1 MPIGQIKQ
9 ESSALPL
16 TTLIFLI
23 DTSGSMSGDRIQ
35 AVNAAMREAIPVVRD
50 FMDENP
56 DSALRYNVLEFST
69 SAKWMTETPGL
80 IEDFQWIDL
89 QASGL
94 TSLGSAYTKLNEK
107 LSRKN
112 GGFLQEH
119 LNNAPILILLSDGGA
134 TDDSSSALTRLK
146 ENSWFKHAIRI
157 AVEFGDD
164 CDKNELIAFTGS
176 SEGII
181 PVEKPSEL
189 KNLLKVLAINSA
201 EIGSKSQGASSQSTK
216 KQILKEVKNEGF
228 ETGEPVPSDPEP
240 PVASP
245 EDDAEGEDVFKD
257 IFD

>member
-23 DTSGSMSGDRIQ
+23 DTSGSMLGDRIQ

-50 FMDENP
+50 FMDENS
-56 DSALRYNVLEFST
+56 DSALRYNVLEFNT
-69 SAKWMTETPGL
+69 SAKWMSETPGL
-80 IEDFQWIDL
+80 VEDFQWIDL

-94 TSLGSAYTKLNEK
+94 TALGSAYTELNKK
-107 LSRKN
+107 LSRKE

-134 TDDSSSALTRLK
+134 TDDPTTALSKLK

-157 AVEFGDD
+157 AVEFGND
-164 CDKNELIAFTGS
+164 CDRNELLAFTGS

-181 PVEKPSEL
+181 PVDKPSEL

-216 KQILKEVKNEGF
+216 KQILNEVAQEGF
-228 ETGEPVPSDPEP
+228 DVGKPASTDPEP
-240 PVASP
+240 TTSLDA
-245 EDDAEGEDVFKD
+245 DDDGEDVFKD

>member
-176 SEGII
+176 SE
-181 PVEKPSEL
+181 PVEGSCNQFSGNWFQESRSKF
-189 KNLLKVLAINSA
+189 AIN
-201 EIGSKSQGASSQSTK
+201 EKTNSQGGK
-216 KQILKEVKNEGF
+216 K
-228 ETGEPVPSDPEP
+228 
-240 PVASP
+240 
-245 EDDAEGEDVFKD
+245 
-257 IFD
+257 